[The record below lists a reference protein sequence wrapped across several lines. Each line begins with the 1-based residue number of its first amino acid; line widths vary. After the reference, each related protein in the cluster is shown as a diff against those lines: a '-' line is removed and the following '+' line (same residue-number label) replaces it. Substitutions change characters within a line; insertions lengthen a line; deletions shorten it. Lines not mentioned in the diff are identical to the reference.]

1 MKAACMPINH
11 LHDPAVIL
19 SLHTASTNQTAPR
32 FNGPPSHWTKQLTH
46 PWSIRLIIHL
56 FLQILQFCFWPPPA
70 ELKIQLCPIGHC
82 TRSVKS
88 ALSKKHLPHHQHL
101 LLQIETSGSPT
112 FPQPE
117 SHCMSLYEFVHGGYF
132 PDFELNVKAVPHNL
146 PRQVELL
153 EAEILRKYTDRS
165 CCLPPPQ
172 PSQPTETL
180 QLHRLG
186 SARCSWMKPHPCLL
200 LSPLLQSFL
209 PSSHTSFTCP
219 SSCSIISFSY
229 TSPLRPSQHVIN
241 IDLD

>member
-19 SLHTASTNQTAPR
+19 SLHTASTNQTAPC

-82 TRSVKS
+82 TRSIKS

-101 LLQIETSGSPT
+101 LLQIETSGSLT

-153 EAEILRKYTDRS
+153 WRQKSWGSTQTGAAACPLPSPHSPQRPFS
-165 CCLPPPQ
+165 CIDLAQHVAPGWNLTPAFCSRHYCSPSSLPPTPASLAHL
-172 PSQPTETL
+172 P
-180 QLHRLG
+180 
-186 SARCSWMKPHPCLL
+186 ALL
-200 LSPLLQSFL
+200 FHFL
-209 PSSHTSFTCP
+209 THLPF
-219 SSCSIISFSY
+219 
-229 TSPLRPSQHVIN
+229 
-241 IDLD
+241 DLVNM